1 MIHSH
6 TCFQGLCAVLAGAA
20 LSHADEPAVSIS
32 DFGVDKVMSG
42 PVVSINDQYKGVV
55 KIEMDSLTPDYATPW
70 NTGRYQGGIGTGFL
84 IGENA
89 FMTNA
94 HVVSNAE
101 RIYISMYGDSR
112 KIPARVKF
120 IAHDADLA
128 LLEADDPKPFKGIRP
143 FEFSKNLPHLEDEV
157 RVIGYPIGGN
167 RLSVTR
173 GVVSRIDF
181 TTYAHPGGR
190 RH

>member
-6 TCFQGLCAVLAGAA
+6 TCFQGLCAVLAGTA

-128 LLEADDPKPFKGIRP
+128 LLEADVPGPSKEYGLLNSAKTASSGRRSKGDR
-143 FEFSKNLPHLEDEV
+143 LPH
-157 RVIGYPIGGN
+157 R
-167 RLSVTR
+167 RQQAFRHARR
-173 GVVSRIDF
+173 GLP
-181 TTYAHPGGR
+181 H
-190 RH
+190 

>member
-112 KIPARVKF
+112 KGQI
-120 IAHDADLA
+120 H
-128 LLEADDPKPFKGIRP
+128 RP
-143 FEFSKNLPHLEDEV
+143 
-157 RVIGYPIGGN
+157 
-167 RLSVTR
+167 
-173 GVVSRIDF
+173 
-181 TTYAHPGGR
+181 
-190 RH
+190 

>member
-1 MIHSH
+1 MRFH
-6 TCFQGLCAVLAGAA
+6 TCLQGLFLVLVAVS
-20 LSHADEPAVSIS
+20 LSPADEPAISLS

-42 PVVSINDQYKGVV
+42 PVVSISDQYKGVV
-55 KIEMDSLTPDYATPW
+55 KIEVDSLTPDYATPW
-70 NTGRYQGGIGTGFL
+70 DTGRYQGGIGTGFL

-120 IAHDADLA
+120 H
-128 LLEADDPKPFKGIRP
+128 RP
-143 FEFSKNLPHLEDEV
+143 
-157 RVIGYPIGGN
+157 
-167 RLSVTR
+167 
-173 GVVSRIDF
+173 
-181 TTYAHPGGR
+181 
-190 RH
+190 